1 MAKHFDVVEA
11 LLAKLVDALGQGIQV
26 RQRKGQSWHGG
37 DNASGA
43 AKRRRR
49 HLSSISGLVTDS
61 VAADFAENV
70 VPDCPPPYSPLM
82 RQRELQSMYWSTPP
96 WPEEY
101 WPREA

>member
-1 MAKHFDVVEA
+1 MVFQA
-11 LLAKLVDALGQGIQV
+11 
-26 RQRKGQSWHGG
+26 RQRGHRKGQSWHGG

-49 HLSSISGLVTDS
+49 QTDS
-61 VAADFAENV
+61 AADFAENV
-70 VPDCPPPYSPLM
+70 VPDCPPPYSPLI